1 MPSILA
7 GIAAGVVLLLLACE
21 PQGVAPGTAEKT
33 TNVAAIVGGEAIEW
47 EAVDTIA
54 ARRGIS
60 REQALDAAIREKLA
74 VGEARR
80 RGLAEDELEAV
91 RRSARERE
99 ERLLRNALFAAVRDQ
114 LTLSEDELRAHYEKT
129 KVGYFSR
136 QLRLRVAVRDSR
148 EAAEGLDAELGAA
161 GRLDPSSSDEVGP
174 APVEEL
180 PRSVL
185 PAALQLREPG
195 QRMVVETDA
204 GWWLVELT
212 EVMPAVPQPF
222 EEVRD
227 RVETNLRT
235 LRAQEAHEQ
244 LIDRLRAEAD
254 VRVEKGASGPES

>member
-7 GIAAGVVLLLLACE
+7 GIAACVALFLLACE

-33 TNVAAIVGGEAIEW
+33 ANVAAIVDGEAIEW

-60 REQALDAAIREKLA
+60 REQALDAAIQEKLA

-80 RGLAEDELEAV
+80 RGCGGRVEAV

-161 GRLDPSSSDEVGP
+161 GRLDPSSRTRSGRRRSRNFPGP
-174 APVEEL
+174 SC
-180 PRSVL
+180 RRRCSSG
-185 PAALQLREPG
+185 EPG

-212 EVMPAVPQPF
+212 EVLPAVPQPLKRCATAWRRTF
-222 EEVRD
+222 E
-227 RVETNLRT
+227 
-235 LRAQEAHEQ
+235 H
-244 LIDRLRAEAD
+244 
-254 VRVEKGASGPES
+254 SGGRKLTSS